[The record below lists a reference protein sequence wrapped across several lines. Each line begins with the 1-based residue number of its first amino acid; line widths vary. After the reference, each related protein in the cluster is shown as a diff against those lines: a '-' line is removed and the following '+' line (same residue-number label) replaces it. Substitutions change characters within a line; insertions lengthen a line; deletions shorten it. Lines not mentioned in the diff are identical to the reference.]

1 MGKINTEFASL
12 IIKQMHKE
20 TEEEKDEIA
29 KEMGKTY
36 SEMKEV
42 EVLLNNFHLLEEINL
57 GELIEKSVKVDN
69 NNVDL
74 DSIIA
79 KIK

>member
-1 MGKINTEFASL
+1 MY
-12 IIKQMHKE
+12 KE
-20 TEEEKDEIA
+20 TEEEKEEIA
-29 KEMGKTY
+29 KEIGKTY
-36 SEMKEV
+36 SEMKEA
-42 EVLLNNFHLLEEINL
+42 EALLNNFHLLEEINL

-69 NNVDL
+69 DNVDL